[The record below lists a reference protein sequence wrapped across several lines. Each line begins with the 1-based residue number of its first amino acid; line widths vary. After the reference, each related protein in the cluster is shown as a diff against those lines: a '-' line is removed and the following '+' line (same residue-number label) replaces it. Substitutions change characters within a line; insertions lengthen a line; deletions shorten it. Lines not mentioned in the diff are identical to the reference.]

1 MWNILTLSAVTILY
15 IMFLV
20 QYLFVIPF
28 TYTLIF
34 TAMFF
39 GIWWL
44 SNNRVVNYIFGMVVF
59 YGIIYLALKSYQNR
73 Y

>member
-1 MWNILTLSAVTILY
+1 MWNILTFSAVTILY

-28 TYTLIF
+28 TSTLIF

-44 SNNRVVNYIFGMVVF
+44 SNNRVVNYIFGAVVF

>member
-15 IMFLV
+15 IMFLF

-28 TYTLIF
+28 TSTLFF

-44 SNNRVVNYIFGMVVF
+44 SNNRVANYIFGMVVF
-59 YGIIYLALKSYQNR
+59 YGIIYLAIRAYQNR